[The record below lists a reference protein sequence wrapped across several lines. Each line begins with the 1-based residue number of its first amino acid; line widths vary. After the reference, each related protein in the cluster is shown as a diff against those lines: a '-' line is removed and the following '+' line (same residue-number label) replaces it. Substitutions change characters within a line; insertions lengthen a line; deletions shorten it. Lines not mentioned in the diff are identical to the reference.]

1 MKRLQ
6 EVFNEA
12 FSMDRIKGAVMGA
25 SAGFL
30 FTGGQPAGGVVGG
43 LTGYMMGAERL
54 TETFQ
59 AAVQGR
65 EMALATVEAAPR
77 RVARAFTK

>member
-6 EVFNEA
+6 EVFNDA
-12 FSMDRIKGAVMGA
+12 FSMDRLKGTVMGA
-25 SAGFL
+25 SAGYL
-30 FTGGQPAGGVVGG
+30 FTGGQPAGLALGAV
-43 LTGYMMGAERL
+43 TGYLMGAERL
-54 TETFQ
+54 TDTFQ